1 MRGVK
6 TDAVHYTTT
15 GSVATL
21 TMAQPET
28 RNALTPELLAGL
40 DAGLRRAESDPSV
53 RAVVLTHNGPVFCA
67 GADLRSGRAPT
78 AGAGGAGGAGL
89 PALLAALQD
98 SPLPVVAR
106 LAGSCYGGG
115 VGLAAAADLSVA
127 ADDIRLGFT
136 EVRLGVAPA
145 MVSVVCLP
153 KLRRGEALELFLTG
167 ERITAARAVEVGLL
181 TRAVPAEQLDVAVA
195 ALLTSLVAGGPR
207 ALAAAKRLIHHPPG
221 RDRADAF
228 AETATL
234 SAELFDSEEA
244 AEGRA
249 AFRAGRPPSW
259 AAGS

>member
-1 MRGVK
+1 ME
-6 TDAVHYTTT
+6 TDAVRYAAT
-15 GSVATL
+15 GGVATL

-40 DAGLRRAESDPSV
+40 DGGLRRAERDPSV
-53 RAVVLTHNGPVFCA
+53 RAVVLTHDGPVFCA

-78 AGAGGAGGAGL
+78 AGAGGAGGADL
-89 PALLAALQD
+89 PAVLAALQD
-98 SPLPVVAR
+98 SPLPVLAR

-145 MVSVVCLP
+145 VVSVVCLP
-153 KLRRGEALELFLTG
+153 KLRRGDALELFLTG
-167 ERITAARAVEVGLL
+167 ERITAARAVEAGLL
-181 TRAVPAEQLDVAVA
+181 TRAVPAAELDVAVA
-195 ALLTSLVAGGPR
+195 ALLASLVAGGPR
-207 ALAAAKRLIHHPPG
+207 ALATAKRLVYDPPG
-221 RDRADAF
+221 RDRAEAF

-234 SAELFDSEEA
+234 SAELFGSEEA

-249 AFRAGRPPSW
+249 AFRARRPPSW
-259 AAGS
+259 AAGP